1 MAINYNGSNAVKEH
15 GFQCHVG
22 SMRSPSR
29 GHVRLKSRDPHAHP
43 AILFNYMSS
52 DRDWQEFR
60 DAIRI
65 TREIMNQP
73 ALDKYRGRE
82 ISPGVE
88 CQSDAELDE
97 FVRNHAETAFHPC
110 GTCKMGYD
118 DMAVVDGEGRVHGL
132 EGLRVVDASIMPQII
147 TGNPERHHDHDWR
160 EDGRCHSRASAV
172 TAQHRGL
179 LCRRRRAGSPLNE
192 QIPRIALRLS
202 GLPNRT
208 TL

>member
-43 AILFNYMSS
+43 AILFNYMSHEQ
-52 DRDWQEFR
+52 DWQEFR

-82 ISPGVE
+82 ISPGIE

-118 DMAVVDGEGRVHGL
+118 EMAVVDGEGRVHGL

-147 TGNPERHHDHDWR
+147 TGNLNATTIMIGEKMADAIR
-160 EDGRCHSRASAV
+160 GRQPLPRSTTTYYVAGDAPV
-172 TAQHRGL
+172 
-179 LCRRRRAGSPLNE
+179 RR
-192 QIPRIALRLS
+192 
-202 GLPNRT
+202 
-208 TL
+208 